1 MSHTSKEPPS
11 QYAAGDLPSNPPE
24 GTVAYDKTNQ
34 KMVAFKN
41 SSWGDFG
48 GSGGVGS
55 TTYVRDNVA
64 GVIDQIQG
72 DIPEDW
78 KRNDTSLKGLVIGTS
93 CTSIGIN
100 AFYFCSGLTGDLVI
114 PDSVTSIGS
123 SAFYFCGFTGSLVI
137 PDSVTSIGGTAFY
150 GCFGLTG
157 DLVIP
162 NSVTSIE
169 TGAFYFCNGLTGDL
183 VIPDSVTSIGSNA
196 FGNCSSIT
204 ALYTNTPA
212 ASWTG
217 AGALISTTAL
227 VNIYEGP
234 DVTGQYSATFQGG
247 SGMTVSAWTNYPNI
261 P

>member
-72 DIPEDW
+72 DIPDSW
-78 KRNDTSLKGLVIGTS
+78 KNSDTSLKGLVIGTS
-93 CTSIGIN
+93 CTSIGSS
-100 AFYFCSGLTGDLVI
+100 AFYNCTDITGPLVI

-123 SAFYFCGFTGSLVI
+123 FAFYFCSGLTNVDCYVTKTIFDQSLVLG
-137 PDSVTSIGGTAFY
+137 STGVTTLHAQASDVTWTAGAGQTIGGK
-150 GCFGLTG
+150 TG
-157 DLVIP
+157 IEVFKDL
-162 NSVTSIE
+162 
-169 TGAFYFCNGLTGDL
+169 
-183 VIPDSVTSIGSNA
+183 
-196 FGNCSSIT
+196 
-204 ALYTNTPA
+204 
-212 ASWTG
+212 
-217 AGALISTTAL
+217 
-227 VNIYEGP
+227 
-234 DVTGQYSATFQGG
+234 
-247 SGMTVSAWTNYPNI
+247 
-261 P
+261 

>member
-72 DIPEDW
+72 DIPDSW
-78 KRNDTSLKGLVIGTS
+78 KNSDTSLKGLVIGTS
-93 CTSIGIN
+93 CTSIGNN
-100 AFYFCSGLTGDLVI
+100 AFYYCDGLTGDLVI

-123 SAFYFCGFTGSLVI
+123 SAFYYCT
-137 PDSVTSIGGTAFY
+137 
-150 GCFGLTG
+150 
-157 DLVIP
+157 
-162 NSVTSIE
+162 
-169 TGAFYFCNGLTGDL
+169 GLTGDL
-183 VIPDSVTSIGSNA
+183 VIPDSVTTIEDYPFWFCNNITTVVLGSGLTSIGEEG
-196 FGNCSSIT
+196 FG
-204 ALYTNTPA
+204 LML
-212 ASWTG
+212 G
-217 AGALISTTAL
+217 LTTAYINCPASSFTGEGGFYSSP
-227 VNIYEGP
+227 VANIYVHADYVAGY
-234 DVTGQYSATFQGG
+234 DATWKTAQNTTA
-247 SGMTVSAWTNYPNI
+247 TVSTWTNYPNI

>member
-72 DIPEDW
+72 DIPDNW
-78 KRNDTSLKGLVIGTS
+78 KSTDSSLKGLVIGTS
-93 CTSIGIN
+93 CTSIGSN
-100 AFYFCSGLTGDLVI
+100 AFYYCAGLTG
-114 PDSVTSIGS
+114 S
-123 SAFYFCGFTGSLVI
+123 
-137 PDSVTSIGGTAFY
+137 
-150 GCFGLTG
+150 
-157 DLVIP
+157 LVIP
-162 NSVTSIE
+162 NSVTSISSY
-169 TGAFYFCNGLTGDL
+169 AFFFCTGLTTAYL
-183 VIPDSVTSIGSNA
+183 APPLANFGSNA
-196 FGNCSSIT
+196 LNGSGLTTVYAKDAVANG
-204 ALYTNTPA
+204 
-212 ASWTG
+212 WTLG
-217 AGALISTTAL
+217 AGQTVGGKT
-227 VNIYEGP
+227 G
-234 DVTGQYSATFQGG
+234 VT
-247 SGMTVSAWTNYPNI
+247 VIDWTNYPVT

>member
-72 DIPEDW
+72 DIPADW
-78 KRNDTSLKGLVIGTS
+78 KQNDSSLRGLVIGAS
-93 CTSIGIN
+93 CTSIGN
-100 AFYFCSGLTGDLVI
+100 YAFQSCTGL
-114 PDSVTSIGS
+114 
-123 SAFYFCGFTGSLVI
+123 TGSLVI
-137 PDSVTSIGGTAFY
+137 PDSVTTIGVYAFWS
-150 GCFGLTG
+150 CTGLTG
-157 DLVIP
+157 
-162 NSVTSIE
+162 S
-169 TGAFYFCNGLTGDL
+169 L
-183 VIPDSVTSIGSNA
+183 VIPDSVTRIETGA
-196 FGNCSSIT
+196 FRLCTSIT
-204 ALYTNTPA
+204 AVYTNTPA
-212 ASWTG
+212 ASWVGTV
-217 AGALISTTAL
+217 ALLETNSLTTMYVNGVTAL
-227 VNIYEGP
+227 GYTSGA
-234 DVTGQYSATFQGG
+234 QTFQGK
-247 SGMTVSAWTNYPNI
+247 SLTIAEWTNYPNT